1 VAKYTAPFHA
11 PRFTDTQFK
20 EMRKKYIEKH
30 GYTVTFPA
38 LSDIIHITKFT
49 PMTAGET
56 RLWKARKYNDIPP
69 GRRAEIREEKARKKA
84 KFLAMLGDPSPDIA
98 QSAGAIL
105 TAIDDAQDAISTLAC
120 VGLILASAVGGTVA
134 SAIVGPLGLILGAAS
149 LMNMINPYSHVRKL
163 LRTSSTGRGA
173 KKNLEKLTDKNPFSK
188 KAKFKLLGWRPGM
201 DPPPG
206 MTIMKGTKFPK
217 GWKQGDPFPKGVS
230 VKKGTKIPLG
240 KLKKFK
246 PTIGNAIEALQT
258 TDQIWGVGICLGPIV
273 GFAQA
278 AISGGIRTALG
289 DKVDWKVGW
298 PKKSE
303 AEKEASMAMIAA
315 SMTNMQT
322 WMSDKD
328 DEMRSI
334 VSASLAMQVLHDPL
348 TEWNPIDHIED
359 LGSYLVQAPPPTDP
373 LTREIMEEE
382 GIDPDTASV
391 WPGTNKQWL
400 SIDDIQ
406 ERVQEQAAANLKH
419 YAEQNRHDLAAFNAL
434 NAADDMA
441 MNFMSAMEGPDQII
455 VDYLRTERIV
465 ITILDNGW
473 EYPENVTEAQVRKF
487 EDWCEVHEYMDTS
500 PSAKDIW
507 NYANI
512 FCGFKWLR
520 SPNEFR

>member
-1 VAKYTAPFHA
+1 MAQYTAPFHA
-11 PRFTDTQFK
+11 PRFTDAQFK
-20 EMRKKYIEKH
+20 ELRKKYIEKN
-30 GYTVTFPA
+30 GYTVTIPA
-38 LSDIIHITKFT
+38 LSDIIHITKFK
-49 PMTAGET
+49 PMTAEEK
-56 RLWKARKYNDIPP
+56 RLWKARKYDDIPP
-69 GRRAEIREEKARKKA
+69 GRRADIRAEKARKKA

-105 TAIDDAQDAISTLAC
+105 TAIDDAQDAIATIAC
-120 VGLILASAVGGTVA
+120 LGLIVAAVIGGPVA
-134 SAIVGPLGLILGAAS
+134 AAVLGPLGLILGAAS
-149 LMNMINPYSHVRKL
+149 LMQMINPYSHIRKL
-163 LRTSSTGRGA
+163 LKTSSTGRGA

-188 KAKFKLLGWRPGM
+188 KAKLKLAKRL
-201 DPPPG
+201 
-206 MTIMKGTKFPK
+206 T
-217 GWKQGDPFPKGVS
+217 
-230 VKKGTKIPLG
+230 
-240 KLKKFK
+240 KFK
-246 PTIGNAIEALQT
+246 PTIGNALEALQT
-258 TDQIWGVGICLGPIV
+258 TDQIYGVGICLGPIV

-278 AISGGIRTALG
+278 ALSGVIRTASG
-289 DKVDWKVGW
+289 QDVDWKVGW

-303 AEKEASMAMIAA
+303 AEKKAAIAAIAA

-359 LGSYLVQAPPPTDP
+359 LGSYLVQAPGPEDP
-373 LTREIMEEE
+373 LTLEIMEEE
-382 GIDPDTASV
+382 GIPPEKLSV

-406 ERVQEQAAANLKH
+406 ERVQEKAAANLRH
-419 YAEQNRHDLAAFNAL
+419 YAEQNLHDLAAWNAL
-434 NAADDMA
+434 NAADDFA
-441 MNFMSAMEGPDQII
+441 MNFLSAMEGPDQIVI
-455 VDYLRTERIV
+455 DYIRTERIV

-473 EYPENVTEAQVRKF
+473 IYPENITLAQVRKF